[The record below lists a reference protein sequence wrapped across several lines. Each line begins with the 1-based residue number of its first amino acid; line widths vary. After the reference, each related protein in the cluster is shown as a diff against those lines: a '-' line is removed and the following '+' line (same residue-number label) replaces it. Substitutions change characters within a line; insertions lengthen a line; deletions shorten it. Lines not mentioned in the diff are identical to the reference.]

1 MKKRLPELL
10 FLLLLLSWTADVHAW
25 EGMPTPKLSVEGR
38 YLKDP
43 HGNIVNLHGLAQTY
57 SPWFNERGTKWSNYD
72 VDGCLAYNQG
82 LIDDILEAGWKMNFV
97 RLHMDPYWSN
107 TPGCTPDGHELPNC
121 FSETRFKKYLDEVF
135 IPMAEYAI
143 SKGLYVIMRPP
154 GVSPE
159 VIGVED
165 DYNYAQY
172 LMTVWDIVSKHP
184 KIRNSDEIM
193 LELANEPVRI
203 RLADGS
209 EGSNAQ
215 AHFDVL
221 KEIFQPIVNKIRE
234 NGFHNVLWIPGSG
247 YQSQYKGFAL
257 NPIEGDNIGYAVHVY
272 PGWFGSADGYEVFK
286 QEWDQQVKP
295 VADFAP
301 IVITE
306 MDWADE
312 KYESSWGKGHTG
324 TAGGDGF
331 GANFKKI
338 MDDTGNVSWLLFTE
352 PHLLAQFT
360 GIPPEEGEPYTF
372 LNDPEACPWP
382 IYHWYQEY
390 ATENYPRPE
399 FQYQSHSDNGDGTY
413 TNPLIFADFPDPD
426 VIRVGNVYYMVS
438 TTMHIFP
445 GATLLKSYDLVNW
458 EYCSNPLEK
467 IESSACFNLDGCNRY
482 GHGQWATSLKYNDGK
497 FYLLFTT
504 LEEGSYLLTATDPE
518 GSWEKQKLAGTFYD
532 PGLFFDDDGKT
543 YVVYGIN
550 TLKIA
555 ELDED
560 FSVVPDSEEDVYT
573 YTIKEGL
580 EGSHLYKINGY
591 YYIYATYG
599 GWPAYQVA
607 LRSSNIYGPYEE
619 KLLLDD
625 DNIHQGALVETQTG
639 EWWTVLFYDKGA
651 FGRLPN
657 LQPVTWVDNWPEIGV
672 DGKGVTT
679 HAKPNVGREYPV
691 KVLPT
696 NDNFRNFKPGM
707 QWGWNHNPDNT
718 KWSLTERPDYLRL
731 ETVSVVS
738 DLTEA
743 RNTLTQRIFGYPSD
757 LDNSFATIK
766 MDIENILEGDVA
778 GLAVFQD
785 PYGYIG
791 VKVIDGQKTLVMMNN
806 GVLTTGQV
814 IENSEL
820 YLRAV
825 ASYNTSKAGFYFSL
839 DNETY
844 TKFGTDLDM
853 KFDLSVFTGNKF
865 CIFNFATFQT
875 GGYVD
880 VDWFSTEEFYSEKM
894 FYDDSFEGYS
904 EESLTLTDLIIEGG
918 DVELLTGGT
927 TSLSVMAVYA
937 DGRTE
942 DVAIGA
948 TYNNPNPEIIQIVN
962 GNIIADADGEVTV
975 TVTYQ
980 GGMGNPVSRQFTVTS
995 STFPLT
1001 NGLFNPSIHESG
1013 TFDESTQT
1021 LITGQYGFGGWKYDA
1036 GINLSDYK
1044 YLVVRLAKTATCSP
1058 SFRLF
1063 DNNNYWDGAAE
1074 YDFGNSTEMIVP
1086 LYNMYKKDTD
1096 IKLDPSHIYIIGFW
1110 SLGACPVEID
1120 EVFLTNTIDEGAIPT
1135 DVADIPIRNNDETEL
1150 VDVYSVMGVKVRS
1163 DVFRRDAT
1171 KGLPAGVYVVGHEKV
1186 VETGVGY

>member
-438 TTMHIFP
+438 TTTHIFP

-865 CIFNFATFQT
+865 CIFNFATVQT